1 VSIDAGTLYVVAT
14 PIGNLGDMSPR
25 AVAVLSG
32 VARIAAEDT
41 RHSAVLLRHFGIGT
55 PVTALHEHNE
65 RQAVEGLVERLR
77 AGEALALI
85 SDAGTPLISD
95 PGYHL
100 VRAVHA
106 AGLRVVPIPGP
117 SAVMAALSAS
127 GLATDQ
133 FLFVGFLPSK
143 AGPRRAALEGL
154 AREPRTLVLF
164 EAPHRVAETLVDL
177 AAVFGEG
184 REATLAREL
193 TKTFETV
200 RRLPLGALRAFVAA
214 DTDQQR
220 GEVVLVVAGAPAE
233 EPADGLSE
241 AAKRV
246 AAILAEELPLKQ
258 AAALTARLTEAKR
271 NRVYQHLLDTR
282 GNLDT

>member
-1 VSIDAGTLYVVAT
+1 MSIDAGTLYVVAT

-25 AVAVLSG
+25 AIEVLRG
-32 VARIAAEDT
+32 VGRIAAEDT
-41 RHSAVLLRHFGIGT
+41 RHSAVLLRHFGIAT
-55 PVTALHEHNE
+55 PLTALHEHNE

-77 AGEALALI
+77 AGESLALV

-106 AGLRVVPIPGP
+106 AGLRVVPVPGP

-127 GLATDQ
+127 GLPTDQ

-143 AGPRRAALEGL
+143 AGPRRAVLEGL

-177 AAVFGEG
+177 AAAFGEG

-200 RRLPLGALRAFVAA
+200 RCLPLGELRAFVAA
-214 DTDQQR
+214 DADQQR

-233 EPADGLSE
+233 AAEGLPDDT
-241 AAKRV
+241 KRV

-258 AAALTARLTEAKR
+258 AAALTARLTGAKK
-271 NRVYQHLLDTR
+271 NAVYQYLLELGGR
-282 GNLDT
+282 

>member
-25 AVAVLSG
+25 AIAVLSG

-41 RHSAVLLRHFGIGT
+41 RHSAVLLRHFGIAT
-55 PVTALHEHNE
+55 PLTALHEHNE
-65 RQAVEGLVERLR
+65 RQAVEGLVERLK

-100 VRAVHA
+100 VRAAHA
-106 AGLRVVPIPGP
+106 AGLRVVPVPGP

-127 GLATDQ
+127 GLPTDQ

-143 AGPRRAALEGL
+143 AGPRRAMLEGL

-164 EAPHRVAETLVDL
+164 EAPHRVAEALVDL
-177 AAVFGEG
+177 AAAFGDG

-200 RRLPLGALRAFVAA
+200 RHLPLGELREFVGA
-214 DTDQQR
+214 DPDQQR

-233 EPADGLSE
+233 ETADGLSD
-241 AAKRV
+241 AARRV

-258 AAALTARLTEAKR
+258 AAALTARLTEAKK
-271 NRVYQHLLDTR
+271 NRVYQYLLDTR
-282 GNLDT
+282 GDPGS